1 MAEEKKKGLL
11 QKIFGRKPSCC
22 SIELENAEQES
33 QQEESEKKKD
43 EAGRGCCSQRSESG
57 NLR

>member
-11 QKIFGRKPSCC
+11 QKIFGSKPSCC
-22 SIELENAEQES
+22 SVELEDAEQEN

-43 EAGRGCCSQRSESG
+43 EGGQGCCSPRSESG
-57 NLR
+57 E

>member
-11 QKIFGRKPSCC
+11 QKIFGSKPSCC
-22 SIELENAEQES
+22 SVQLEDAEQEN
-33 QQEESEKKKD
+33 QQEESEKKQN
-43 EAGRGCCSQRSESG
+43 EAGRGCCSPRNESG